1 MFLSPLAFGLL
12 LALGMIVGWRR
23 SPRALRWVAAV
34 AACLL
39 IVSICPLGANA
50 LVWQIESRV
59 PEPAA
64 CSGPAPTTIVVLAA
78 GFEREPA
85 DADDF
90 AALESDSIR
99 RALAGIELWRRT
111 PGATLV
117 FAGGG
122 PFATSESAALQRL
135 AELAGVPVESLRRED
150 RSQTTWENA
159 QQLHALAPAL
169 PARIWLVSSA
179 LHLPRALIAFRTAGF
194 QPCAYASDRRYIPP
208 GGVGYYLPQSSALIK
223 TEAAIHEMAGAALY
237 RWRAANAARGS

>member
-12 LALGMIVGWRR
+12 LALGMLIGWRR
-23 SPRALRWVAAV
+23 FPRALRWIAAV
-34 AACLL
+34 VACLL
-39 IVSICPLGANA
+39 IVSMCPLGANA
-50 LVWQIESRV
+50 LVWQLESRV

-64 CSGPAPTTIVVLAA
+64 CAGPAPATIVVLAA

-85 DADDF
+85 NAGDF

-122 PFATSESAALQRL
+122 PFAVSESATLQDL
-135 AELAGVPVESLRRED
+135 AELLGVAAGSIRRED

-159 QQLHALAPAL
+159 QQLRMLTPAL
-169 PARIWLVSSA
+169 PQRIWLVSSA
-179 LHLPRALIAFRTAGF
+179 LHLPRALIAFRAAGF
-194 QPCAYASDRRYIPP
+194 EPCAYASDRRYVPP

-223 TEAAIHEMAGAALY
+223 TEEAIHEIIGQVLY
-237 RWRAANAARGS
+237 RWRAAGAAR

>member
-12 LALGMIVGWRR
+12 LALGMLIGWRR
-23 SPRALRWVAAV
+23 FPKALRWLAAI

-39 IVSICPLGANA
+39 IVLMCPVGANL
-50 LVWQIESRV
+50 LVGRIESQV
-59 PEPAA
+59 
-64 CSGPAPTTIVVLAA
+64 PAPDACAAPAPDTIVVLAA

-85 DADDF
+85 
-90 AALESDSIR
+90 AAGDYASLQSDSIR

-122 PFATSESAALQRL
+122 PFATSESSALQHL
-135 AELAGVPVESLRRED
+135 AELLGVPADSIRREE

-159 QQLHALAPAL
+159 QQLRSLAPAL

-179 LHLPRALIAFRTAGF
+179 IHLPRALIAFRAAGF
-194 QPCAYASDRRYIPP
+194 QPCAYASDRRYLPP

-223 TEAAIHEMAGAALY
+223 AEQAIHEMAGELLY
-237 RWRAANAARGS
+237 RWRASETSR

>member
-12 LALGMIVGWRR
+12 LALGMLVGWRR
-23 SPRALRWVAAV
+23 FPRALRWIAAAV
-34 AACLL
+34 ACLL
-39 IVSICPLGANA
+39 IVSMCPLGANA
-50 LVWQIESRV
+50 LVWQLESRV

-64 CSGPAPTTIVVLAA
+64 CAGPAPDTIVVLAA

-85 DADDF
+85 NARDF
-90 AALESDSIR
+90 TALESDSIR

-122 PFATSESAALQRL
+122 PFAISESATLQDL
-135 AELAGVPVESLRRED
+135 AELLGVAAASMRRED

-159 QQLHALAPAL
+159 QQLRMLTPAL
-169 PARIWLVSSA
+169 PPRIWLVSSA
-179 LHLPRALIAFRTAGF
+179 LHLPRALIAFRAAGF
-194 QPCAYASDRRYIPP
+194 EPCAYASDRRYVPP

-223 TEAAIHEMAGAALY
+223 TEEAIHEIVGQVLY
-237 RWRAANAARGS
+237 RWRAAGVAR